1 MKIQVKLSEDTVGM
15 VSQQRGRGRNKGGYR
30 DDYRNIGAGR
40 ADLTKNSSDY
50 ATVLLAK
57 DYGRSL
63 SIHILQGLLVSSQL
77 YTLEHLPF
85 CPFQI

>member
-1 MKIQVKLSEDTVGM
+1 M
-15 VSQQRGRGRNKGGYR
+15 VSHQRGRGRNKGGYR
-30 DDYRNIGAGR
+30 DDYAETEARR
-40 ADLTKNSSDY
+40 VDLTKNSSDY

-63 SIHILQGLLVSSQL
+63 SIHIHQALKDILQGLLVSYQL